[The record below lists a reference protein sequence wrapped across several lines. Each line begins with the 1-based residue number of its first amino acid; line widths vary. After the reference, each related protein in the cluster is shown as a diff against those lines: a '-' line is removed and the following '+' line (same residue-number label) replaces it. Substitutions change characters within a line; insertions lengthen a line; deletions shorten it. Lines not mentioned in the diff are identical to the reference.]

1 MAYSGDRGFSPPAR
15 PHGTFSYFSSSPSR
29 PSPSTVT
36 APLII
41 PATFHSPSPCPDFP
55 AAPSYYLPWTEPL
68 ASYIDPVFTQPCYS
82 GIANTD
88 GFLVTDS
95 APRRLQ
101 ERNPLPNDCYSAYDS
116 YLAHL
121 PSYSTYQSNYG
132 LYMPS
137 VSASPEVCGVTKTV
151 PSEID
156 PVLVDP
162 FLQYTNPY
170 RFNLGYFGSM
180 ENERKDRV
188 GFQAA
193 DRHFGDWNSSATGM
207 WITGKNP
214 CSSYEEIYN
223 VGDHSITRRPVEL
236 SFEVKPDLS
245 LQASYSKISEPKVG
259 FPQNHN
265 NFMESPEAN
274 NLVASTC
281 WKGTPSA
288 RWISFGVL
296 ENNEPSSTNGL
307 DDIIG
312 SQKFSGFSTKNSRIF
327 SEYNETSNPLNNP
340 SLPCCTN
347 FFSALKLP
355 SEYKRS
361 ERHKD
366 ILPSDVGSCNVM
378 ANHSG
383 YVSEEQGTKREKPR
397 TYKPGDDSRDVVM
410 TGQQGSACD
419 AVKTNEFIML
429 GGSEESAVK
438 VSSHFSASTTA
449 HAKSLTKEAL
459 QGNVHKV
466 EVTQKNMC
474 SEMPMNSLNRDQ
486 EHLSHCIPHVQ
497 EDLKISSDKVTYR
510 SKSHAELIKSIYN
523 LSLDESN
530 EELIQSTIQN
540 LSSLTP
546 KGSKA
551 VLNVD
556 LVNINCRQSKFEK
569 MNCDG
574 NTCQAQKFSEL
585 VPQDTSTDFK
595 TSILQNLSTE
605 ENNSGDTKDAQA
617 LAYRNL
623 WIEAEASMCK
633 LKYELQLTRMEPSL
647 KCQSEQTGAAP
658 TVPSDDKAST
668 LTKSKSSLCTG
679 ALDDPSLKQNQVKE
693 SIICSA
699 TLLPV
704 EHSTGDTQSPKVNRI
719 IANEVEDSVFPRL
732 KVLKSHGDSIYSF
745 CEGNGEQ
752 QQETRYN
759 NNKAY
764 GVDNTTAVSEGDSES
779 SDDSINSPVDEII
792 EERVVSSKTDVDRV
806 DAPVYYA
813 LKDILMR
820 GASDADFNRMILETS
835 RKIPGGTFW
844 AGLGDGVMDRLHGP
858 MRRTDNTRSIPMEL
872 LDYSFD
878 NDLDWWEFGGAYD
891 GLTKKTDLLNDV
903 KCTTL
908 SDEANGKIA
917 VQHHKVLLEEPAGF
931 PVSLERARLG
941 LHDGPGPIMSYLSDS
956 DYDDFPAYD
965 KEDFYHSTIQSFFEL
980 KGVVTIRRLN
990 HWGYLL

>member
-1 MAYSGDRGFSPPAR
+1 MTDC
-15 PHGTFSYFSSSPSR
+15 
-29 PSPSTVT
+29 
-36 APLII
+36 LDKE
-41 PATFHSPSPCPDFP
+41 PCR
-55 AAPSYYLPWTEPL
+55 TH
-68 ASYIDPVFTQPCYS
+68 Q
-82 GIANTD
+82 
-88 GFLVTDS
+88 
-95 APRRLQ
+95 
-101 ERNPLPNDCYSAYDS
+101 PNDCYSAYDGHLS
-116 YLAHL
+116 HL
-121 PSYSTYQSNYG
+121 PSYSTYQSNYD

-170 RFNLGYFGSM
+170 RFNLGYFGTM
-180 ENERKDRV
+180 QNEWKNHV
-188 GFQAA
+188 GFHAT

-207 WITGKNP
+207 RITGKNP
-214 CSSYEEIYN
+214 CSSYEETYN

-236 SFEVKPDLS
+236 SFEVKRDLS
-245 LQASYSKISEPKVG
+245 LQESYSKISDPKVG
-259 FPQNHN
+259 LPHNHN
-265 NFMESPEAN
+265 NFMESPEEN

-281 WKGTPSA
+281 WKGSPCA
-288 RWISFGVL
+288 RRLSFGVL
-296 ENNEPSSTNGL
+296 ENSEPSSANGL

-312 SQKFSGFSTKNSRIF
+312 SQNFSGFSTKNSRIS
-327 SEYNETSNPLNNP
+327 SEYSETSNPLNNP

-347 FFSALKLP
+347 YFSALKLP

-361 ERHKD
+361 ELHKD
-366 ILPSDVGSCNVM
+366 ILPSDVGSCKVM

-397 TYKPGDDSRDVVM
+397 TYKPEDDSRDVVM
-410 TGQQGSACD
+410 PGQQGNACD
-419 AVKTNEFIML
+419 GVKTNEFIML

-438 VSSHFSASTTA
+438 VSSHISASTTA

-459 QGNVHKV
+459 QGNAHKV

-474 SEMPMNSLNRDQ
+474 SEMPMDILNRGQ

-510 SKSHAELIKSIYN
+510 SKSHAKLIKSIYN
-523 LSLDESN
+523 LSVILLSTCNGDYELDESS
-530 EELIQSTIQN
+530 EELIQSTMQN
-540 LSSLTP
+540 LSFLTP

-585 VPQDTSTDFK
+585 GPQDTSTDFK

-605 ENNSGDTKDAQA
+605 EHNSGDTKDAQV

-647 KCQSEQTGAAP
+647 KCQSEQT
-658 TVPSDDKAST
+658 DDKAST

-679 ALDDPSLKQNQVKE
+679 ALDDPSIQQNQVKE
-693 SIICSA
+693 SIISSA

-704 EHSTGDTQSPKVNRI
+704 ERSTGDTQSPKVNRI
-719 IANEVEDSVFPRL
+719 IANEVEDSVFARL
-732 KVLKSHGDSIYSF
+732 KVSKSHGDSIYSF
-745 CEGNGEQ
+745 CEGNGKQ

-764 GVDNTTAVSEGDSES
+764 GVDNTTAVSEGDLKS

-792 EERVVSSKTDVDRV
+792 HERVVSSKTDVDRV
-806 DAPVYYA
+806 NAP
-813 LKDILMR
+813 D
-820 GASDADFNRMILETS
+820 
-835 RKIPGGTFW
+835 
-844 AGLGDGVMDRLHGP
+844 GP
-858 MRRTDNTRSIPMEL
+858 MKRTDNTRSFPMEL

-878 NDLDWWEFGGAYD
+878 VDLDWWEFGGAYD
-891 GLTKKTDLLNDV
+891 ELAKKTDLLNDV

-917 VQHHKVLLEEPAGF
+917 VERHKVLPEEPDGF

-941 LHDGPGPIMSYLSDS
+941 LHDGPIMSYLSDS

-965 KEDFYHSTIQSFFEL
+965 KQ
-980 KGVVTIRRLN
+980 GRL
-990 HWGYLL
+990 LP